1 MGWGRQWAACCG
13 KVQVPV
19 KGIQEPVD
27 CTVLTFQAHHTLLL
41 GSGHVGL
48 RNLGNTVRAVLAS
61 FLTGMWT
68 GAGDRHGEGNL
79 EKHST
84 EVLLRLLGSLL
95 LPSAS

>member
-1 MGWGRQWAACCG
+1 MGWGRQWLAACCG

-48 RNLGNTVRAVLAS
+48 LEIWEHGVSFAS
-61 FLTGMWT
+61 FLTGNVDWCW
-68 GAGDRHGEGNL
+68 GQVRGGE
-79 EKHST
+79 T
-84 EVLLRLLGSLL
+84 
-95 LPSAS
+95 